1 MRRRRVHHAARRSGG
16 RVAARG
22 ACAAAID
29 ASGRVS
35 PQHVGRQ
42 LDTPRFAFGGV
53 VRGGARWAPRTRGP
67 VITAI
72 KAKRVECFAKFC
84 ARRQPWTENAR
95 SRDGRPPFWERP
107 GRALPNPEE
116 YPVPRN

>member
-1 MRRRRVHHAARRSGG
+1 MRQ
-16 RVAARG
+16 
-22 ACAAAID
+22 D
-29 ASGRVS
+29 
-35 PQHVGRQ
+35 
-42 LDTPRFAFGGV
+42 L
-53 VRGGARWAPRTRGP
+53 
-67 VITAI
+67 